1 MLIYFLIPL
10 ACLLRIAWAA
20 SEPARPG
27 GWRRIHFWISVA
39 YTITNLP
46 HLVADI
52 LVPDSRGD
60 QVALMTVLL
69 LIGGVIN
76 REDWAWWHGPIDAVG
91 IDRRHR

>member
-1 MLIYFLIPL
+1 MFIYFLSPL

-27 GWRRIHFWISVA
+27 GWRGWRRTHFWISVV
-39 YTITNLP
+39 YTFTNIS

-60 QVALMTVLL
+60 QVALMAVLL

-76 REDWAWWHGPIDAVG
+76 REAWAWWREARLVVS
-91 IDRRHR
+91 